1 MLIRTRQ
8 MYLYCASVREIISLA
23 KIDIPCIDA
32 ETNKRRK
39 EYLIKQKYFVICII
53 YFIFAL
59 KVSK

>member
-1 MLIRTRQ
+1 
-8 MYLYCASVREIISLA
+8 MYLNCASVREIISLA

-39 EYLIKQKYFVICII
+39 EYLIKQKYFIICII
-53 YFIFAL
+53 NFIFAL